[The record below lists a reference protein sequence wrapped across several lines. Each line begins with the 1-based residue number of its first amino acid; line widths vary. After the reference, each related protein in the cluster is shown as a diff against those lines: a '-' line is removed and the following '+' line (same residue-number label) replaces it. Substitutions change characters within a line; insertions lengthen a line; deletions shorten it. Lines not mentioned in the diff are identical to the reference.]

1 MNSVFKL
8 PNGGALYLH
17 NEIKQVCDVIRKA
30 QKDYNLACEMATT
43 HAEHKWSILP
53 WYMKIHYKVCTG
65 IFFGL
70 ILPVIT
76 PDIYWV
82 WYRDK
87 YEEALAEY
95 KHSGIISSGLVSK
108 YYNNN
113 YNAGQELIKLKGSK
127 RNCYLNPDQI
137 SVMSLVKKFISKK
150 EEEQTNENN
159 S

>member
-1 MNSVFKL
+1 MNQF
-8 PNGGALYLH
+8 NGSALYSH
-17 NEIKQVCDVIRKA
+17 EEITLVCDVTRKA

-82 WYRDK
+82 WYGDK
-87 YEEALAEY
+87 YEELLAEY
-95 KHSGIISSGLVSK
+95 KHSEILSSGLVSG
-108 YYNNN
+108 YYNNT
-113 YNAGQELIKLKGSK
+113 YQAGAELLQLEGSE

-137 SVMSLVKKFISKK
+137 HVMSLVKGFIKSNTK
-150 EEEQTNENN
+150 EKTL
-159 S
+159 